1 MKSVS
6 ERYNVTSEEVSG
18 LSMYEIWFDFPK
30 ITLRTVLP
38 MVLPILIVFGAIG
51 VTVIDTVTSFTVN
64 EYLRLTVITALFGL
78 SISLFRYSGYMF
90 PFYTL
95 QSDGEDDAI
104 TAAQELLVILVL
116 ICVSVIIAVANIVIS
131 TVSYYRVVIT
141 GTVPEETW
149 VFFFMAQPLL
159 LGVLI
164 PAVILRGVLLNTKYI
179 DLHDVK

>member
-1 MKSVS
+1 MKSITG
-6 ERYNVTSEEVSG
+6 RYNVTSEDVAG

-38 MVLPILIVFGAIG
+38 MVFPILMVFGAIG

-64 EYLRLTVITALFGL
+64 QYLRLTVITALFGL
-78 SISLFRYSGYMF
+78 SISLIRHSGYMF

-116 ICVSVIIAVANIVIS
+116 ICVSVIIAITNIVIS
-131 TVSYYRVVIT
+131 TVSYYRVVVT
-141 GTVPEETW
+141 GAIPDETW
-149 VFFFMAQPLL
+149 VLFFMAQPLL

-164 PAVILRGVLLNTKYI
+164 PAMVLRGILLNTKYI